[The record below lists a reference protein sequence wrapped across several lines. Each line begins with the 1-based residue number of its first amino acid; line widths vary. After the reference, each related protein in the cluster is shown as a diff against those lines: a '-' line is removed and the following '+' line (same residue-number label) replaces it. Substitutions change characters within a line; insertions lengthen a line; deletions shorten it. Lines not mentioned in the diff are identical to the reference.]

1 MTYALQQMQNTI
13 HHIVAQCR
21 DDTEQGLSGSQS
33 RWLEK
38 EITLALDPLQKKNK
52 KLIVVHPS
60 NLALQ
65 NFFSSLA
72 EQKISF
78 PRDTTYL
85 IYRKGDSYEKRN
97 GEKKEIYNRE
107 KIRYKHSNQIKS
119 VRVRKLAE
127 QLEAMQDDD
136 DNRQSLDDEALSMA
150 PIYTPTRQQRLSSS
164 NETEM
169 PFSLLAD
176 EPEVREEGGRR
187 LRN

>member
-1 MTYALQQMQNTI
+1 MTYSLKQMQNTI

-21 DDTEQGLSGSQS
+21 DDSERGLSGSQS
-33 RWLEK
+33 RWLER

-97 GEKKEIYNRE
+97 GEKTEIYN
-107 KIRYKHSNQIKS
+107 KVKIKS
-119 VRVRKLAE
+119 KNASRRISELQE
-127 QLEAMQDDD
+127 QLKAMQLDYYED
-136 DNRQSLDDEALSMA
+136 RQSSDEEDALSSVST
-150 PIYTPTRQQRLSSS
+150 YTPTRQQGLSSKDK
-164 NETEM
+164 TEVL
-169 PFSLLAD
+169 FLSLAD
-176 EPEVREEGGRR
+176 ESQIYTEGDRR
-187 LRN
+187 FTF